1 MLNTQLRIIFLAL
14 FFAFMSA
21 NSFSQSYTL
30 EEELKQG
37 LEQRYA
43 TVELPD
49 TNTFYGQGEALEMI
63 VNQAFCSAAKEKG
76 LRLGTD
82 GWLFNLKD
90 GLDFGPSEAAEGIMP
105 TDEVISW
112 LRSYRIAL
120 ESVGIT
126 PIMLLLP
133 QRGLLSEDYLSAE
146 LKQELEDRQSLKNY
160 QSMLEDYLEA
170 GFVHTPDLYQLTTD
184 TAKKGDYYAYYPID
198 HHITTHTALDWAKEV
213 ATIVMSQEGYE
224 DFEKAAFEL
233 ELLPDTFTVIGWH
246 QQMEVQWAC
255 ESNMEGQLFNP
266 IYELSNP
273 ATANSLFSD
282 IKPLIATV
290 GSSHLGANMNR
301 AGTSDYLTPGSGLS
315 EFIAYLTQLPVQNH
329 AMFSLANASIEHYL
343 RNDFY
348 AEAPPPYLVQL
359 IEAHHHPY
367 PIYHYRS
374 MAPMTYGK
382 CQNPVWQ
389 GELLFDDYFEL
400 TDMDIEL
407 SGNSMDYYLW
417 MELDLPVLEHRKW
430 SIDID
435 YDNNSESII
444 FDTDDRFLEFPST
457 FGIQLESGSKHLSRL
472 QVNPDAKWYEGDI
485 ITTSLCYIPDVQND
499 YKQR

>member
-1 MLNTQLRIIFLAL
+1 MPRDDVVEWL
-14 FFAFMSA
+14 
-21 NSFSQSYTL
+21 SY
-30 EEELKQG
+30 
-37 LEQRYA
+37 YHA
-43 TVELPD
+43 
-49 TNTFYGQGEALEMI
+49 
-63 VNQAFCSAAKEKG
+63 
-76 LRLGTD
+76 
-82 GWLFNLKD
+82 
-90 GLDFGPSEAAEGIMP
+90 
-105 TDEVISW
+105 
-112 LRSYRIAL
+112 AL

-133 QRGLLSEDYLSAE
+133 QRGLISEDYLTPE
-146 LKQELEDRQSLKNY
+146 LAQELEDRESLANY
-160 QSMLEDYLEA
+160 LQMLADYHAA
-170 GFVHTPDLYQLTTD
+170 GFVHTPDLYTLTKD
-184 TAKKGDYYAYYPID
+184 AASKANYYAYYPID

-213 ATIVMSQEGYE
+213 ATIVMSQEDYE
-224 DFEKAAFEL
+224 DYAKVDFEL
-233 ELLPDTFTVIGWH
+233 ELLNDTFTVIGWH

-266 IYELSNP
+266 IYDLRDP
-273 ATANSLFSD
+273 ASENSLFAD
-282 IKPLIATV
+282 IEPLIATV
-290 GSSHLGANMNR
+290 GSSHLGSNMNR
-301 AGTSDYLTPGSGLS
+301 AGTSDYETPGSGLS

-348 AEAPPPYLVQL
+348 NEPPPPYLVQL

-382 CQNPVWQ
+382 CQTPVWQ

-435 YDNNSESII
+435 YDTSKESIP
-444 FDTDDRFLEFPST
+444 FDTDDRFLDFPST
-457 FGIQLESGSKHLSRL
+457 FGIQLETGFETLSRL
-472 QVNPDAKWYEGDI
+472 QINPDAQWYEGDI

-499 YKQR
+499 YKHKE